1 MAKSKAGGGGDN
13 NNPGGDTT
21 TPDATATAAVASYGG
36 ETARSGAERSEDH
49 VQDLKAKSEHSA
61 MYKHKLLAHPE
72 EEVTFTMR
80 IQRRH
85 QGPLSRM
92 VHENVIIEMLEAA
105 GTSINSKVGGYN
117 RCSMPRLSVVVNDK
131 LDEPQPQEA
140 AVEDPELDVEGIF
153 KHNNRRKKKSRC
165 KSDHDSEPAPTS
177 LHLPPPKRRK
187 IFRSKQ
193 DCTTEDI
200 PEVKPR
206 LEFNGDDRKDPV
218 QSEIQQ
224 KQASSSVPF
233 FPIFKPNFNSDIRQ
247 EQGGK
252 EKKTRAK
259 AKNNVKIQQNTIKN
273 HFISKARDSRP
284 DDPGEAA
291 ASS

>member
-1 MAKSKAGGGGDN
+1 MAKSKAGDDN
-13 NNPGGDTT
+13 NTPGGDTT
-21 TPDATATAAVASYGG
+21 TPDATTTAAVASYGG

-49 VQDLKAKSEHSA
+49 VQDLKARSEHSA

-105 GTSINSKVGGYN
+105 GTSLNSKVGGYN

-131 LDEPQPQEA
+131 LHEPQEA

-153 KHNNRRKKKSRC
+153 NNNRRKKKKSRD
-165 KSDHDSEPAPTS
+165 KSDHDSEPVLTPTS

-187 IFRSKQ
+187 IIRTKL
-193 DCTTEDI
+193 CTSEGI
-200 PEVKPR
+200 PEEELGPGQAGIDR
-206 LEFNGDDRKDPV
+206 NGPV
-218 QSEIQQ
+218 TSEAKQ
-224 KQASSSVPF
+224 KQASSSVPL
-233 FPIFKPNFNSDIRQ
+233 FPIFKSNFNSDIRL
-247 EQGGK
+247 EQGGT
-252 EKKTRAK
+252 KKTRAK
-259 AKNNVKIQQNTIKN
+259 SKRNPAKIQLNTIRN
-273 HFISKARDSRP
+273 HFITIARDMRP
-284 DDPGEAA
+284 DDPGEEGA
-291 ASS
+291 ASL

>member
-1 MAKSKAGGGGDN
+1 MARSKAGGGGDN
-13 NNPGGDTT
+13 NNAGDGDTT
-21 TPDATATAAVASYGG
+21 PPDATATAAVASYGG
-36 ETARSGAERSEDH
+36 ETARSGAERSENH

-85 QGPLSRM
+85 QGPLSRQ
-92 VHENVIIEMLEAA
+92 VHENVIIGMLEAA
-105 GTSINSKVGGYN
+105 GTSLNSKVGGYN
-117 RCSMPRLSVVVNDK
+117 RSSMPRLSVVVNNK
-131 LDEPQPQEA
+131 LHEAQEA

-259 AKNNVKIQQNTIKN
+259 AENNVKIQQNTIKN

>member
-1 MAKSKAGGGGDN
+1 MYTVPLRHHHHERSGDQLRRILCKKNPFSDIKCQRSDTCMICKEGGKGECRRRNNSYILTCDLCMAKSKAGGGDN
-13 NNPGGDTT
+13 NNAGDGDTT
-21 TPDATATAAVASYGG
+21 PPDATATAAVASYGG

-131 LDEPQPQEA
+131 LHEPQPQEA

-153 KHNNRRKKKSRC
+153 NNNNRRKKKKSRD
-165 KSDHDSEPAPTS
+165 KSDHDSEVVSAPIS

-187 IFRSKQ
+187 IIRTKL
-193 DCTTEDI
+193 CTSEDI
-200 PEVKPR
+200 PEEELGP
-206 LEFNGDDRKDPV
+206 G
-218 QSEIQQ
+218 
-224 KQASSSVPF
+224 QA
-233 FPIFKPNFNSDIRQ
+233 
-247 EQGGK
+247 
-252 EKKTRAK
+252 
-259 AKNNVKIQQNTIKN
+259 
-273 HFISKARDSRP
+273 
-284 DDPGEAA
+284 
-291 ASS
+291 

>member
-117 RCSMPRLSVVVNDK
+117 RCSMPRLSVMVNDK
-131 LDEPQPQEA
+131 LHEPQDPVA
-140 AVEDPELDVEGIF
+140 EDAPELDVEGIF
-153 KHNNRRKKKSRC
+153 RENKRRKKKKKYGERGV
-165 KSDHDSEPAPTS
+165 HDSDPVPVPTPPPS
-177 LHLPPPKRRK
+177 LPLPPPKRRK
-187 IFRSKQ
+187 IVRPEHK
-193 DCTTEDI
+193 CTSENV
-200 PEVKPR
+200 PEAEHRIVPACIDR
-206 LEFNGDDRKDPV
+206 NGPV
-218 QSEIQQ
+218 SDVIRQ
-224 KQASSSVPF
+224 KQASSSVPL
-233 FPIFKPNFNSDIRQ
+233 FPIFKPNFKSDIRQ

-252 EKKTRAK
+252 TKKTRSKSKLNPAK
-259 AKNNVKIQQNTIKN
+259 IKQSTIKS
-273 HFISKARDSRP
+273 HFIPLARES
-284 DDPGEAA
+284 
-291 ASS
+291 